1 MGTYLKNVNIDSG
14 FITSDGTFGYGA
26 IGRLCKRNIPEMGS
40 FIKNGSTSIYD
51 FGDYYNQ
58 SEMPILMNPKRGYI
72 TMTNNKFASDN
83 FDLRGSIH
91 EPSNARAL
99 RI

>member
-1 MGTYLKNVNIDSG
+1 
-14 FITSDGTFGYGA
+14 
-26 IGRLCKRNIPEMGS
+26 
-40 FIKNGSTSIYD
+40 
-51 FGDYYNQ
+51 
-58 SEMPILMNPKRGYI
+58 MNPERGYI
-72 TMTNNKFASDN
+72 TMTNNKFASDS